1 MIIDSGTKRK
11 LREMNASELLE
22 AFERL
27 DERTVMPLSHAEV
40 VGPAVDNAYGG
51 YTDAKIQRLV
61 KRTGL
66 RYPQADLRTIDLAE
80 ERGLDRGVL
89 AGLDAGNYLGQRL
102 NVAFQG
108 ATGSGKSFLLCAL
121 VKSACRGRYRACY
134 ARMPDLAEQV
144 EAAALKP
151 GGPAK
156 LVRKYSAYT
165 LLAIDEW
172 LVDKPDERFGRFLL
186 ELMELRFR
194 QRQHRVRHPVGDQ
207 GMAQPSRRRHHRRRH
222 PRPHRAQHGMDR
234 HRQVQHEATARAVH
248 ARILTIEGASGLDPV
263 RHWPSLAI
271 TVALKGN
278 NQRP

>member
-1 MIIDSGTKRK
+1 MIIIDSGTKRK
-11 LREMNASELLE
+11 LREMTSELLE

-40 VGPAVDNAYGG
+40 VGLAVDNAYGG
-51 YTDAKIQRLV
+51 YADAKIQRLV
-61 KRTGL
+61 KRAGL
-66 RYPQADLRTIDLAE
+66 RYPQADPRTIDLAE

-108 ATGSGKSFLLCAL
+108 ATGSGKPFLLCAL

-172 LVDKPDERFGRFLL
+172 LVDKPDER
-186 ELMELRFR
+186 
-194 QRQHRVRHPVGDQ
+194 
-207 GMAQPSRRRHHRRRH
+207 
-222 PRPHRAQHGMDR
+222 
-234 HRQVQHEATARAVH
+234 
-248 ARILTIEGASGLDPV
+248 
-263 RHWPSLAI
+263 W
-271 TVALKGN
+271 
-278 NQRP
+278 

>member
-1 MIIDSGTKRK
+1 MIIIDSGTKRK
-11 LREMNASELLE
+11 LREMTSELLE

-40 VGPAVDNAYGG
+40 VGLAVDNAYGG
-51 YTDAKIQRLV
+51 YADAKIQRLV
-61 KRTGL
+61 KRAGL
-66 RYPQADLRTIDLAE
+66 RYPQAAPRTIALAE

-102 NVAFQG
+102 SVAFRG
-108 ATGSGKSFLLCAL
+108 ATGSGKPFLLCAL

-186 ELMELRFR
+186 ELMDLRYDNASTAFATQSATKEWHSRLGGATIADAILDHIVHNSVWIDTGEANMR
-194 QRQHRVRHPVGDQ
+194 QR
-207 GMAQPSRRRHHRRRH
+207 
-222 PRPHRAQHGMDR
+222 HGRSML
-234 HRQVQHEATARAVH
+234 E
-248 ARILTIEGASGLDPV
+248 S
-263 RHWPSLAI
+263 
-271 TVALKGN
+271 
-278 NQRP
+278 

>member
-1 MIIDSGTKRK
+1 MIIDSETKRK
-11 LREMNASELLE
+11 LREMNAAELLD

-27 DERTVMPLSHAEV
+27 DERTVMPLNHAEV
-40 VGPAVDNAYGG
+40 VGLAVDNAYGG

-61 KRTGL
+61 KRAGL

-121 VKSACRGRYRACY
+121 VKSACRGRYRARY
-134 ARMPDLAEQV
+134 IRMPDLAEQV
-144 EAAALKP
+144 AAAALKP

-156 LVRKYSAYT
+156 LVRKYSTYT

-172 LVDKPDERFGRFLL
+172 LVDKPDGTAL
-186 ELMELRFR
+186 R
-194 QRQHRVRHPVGDQ
+194 QRQHRVRDPAGHQ

-234 HRQVQHEATARAVH
+234 HRRVQHEATARTIH
-248 ARILTIEGASGLDPV
+248 ARILTKGGQ
-263 RHWPSLAI
+263 WP
-271 TVALKGN
+271 
-278 NQRP
+278 

>member
-1 MIIDSGTKRK
+1 MIIDSETKRK
-11 LREMNASELLE
+11 LREMNAAELLD

-27 DERTVMPLSHAEV
+27 DERTVMPLNHAEV
-40 VGPAVDNAYGG
+40 VGLAVDNAYGG

-61 KRTGL
+61 KRAGL

-121 VKSACRGRYRACY
+121 AESACRGRYRACY
-134 ARMPDLAEQV
+134 IRMPDLAEQV
-144 EAAALKP
+144 AAAALKP

-156 LVRKYSAYT
+156 LVRKYSTYT

-172 LVDKPDERFGRFLL
+172 LVDKCLSSNKSAC
-186 ELMELRFR
+186 
-194 QRQHRVRHPVGDQ
+194 RHQ
-207 GMAQPSRRRHHRRRH
+207 L
-222 PRPHRAQHGMDR
+222 
-234 HRQVQHEATARAVH
+234 
-248 ARILTIEGASGLDPV
+248 I
-263 RHWPSLAI
+263 
-271 TVALKGN
+271 
-278 NQRP
+278 

>member
-1 MIIDSGTKRK
+1 MVIDSETRRK

-40 VGPAVDNAYGG
+40 VGLAVDNAYGG
-51 YTDAKIQRLV
+51 YADAKIQRLI
-61 KRTGL
+61 KRAGL

-80 ERGLDRGVL
+80 ERGLDRGVI
-89 AGLDAGNYLGQRL
+89 AGLDAGNYLGQHL

-121 VKSACRGRYRACY
+121 AESACRGHYRACY
-134 ARMPDLAEQV
+134 VRMPDLAKQV

-172 LVDKPDERFGRFLL
+172 LVDKPDERFRRFLL
-186 ELMELRFR
+186 ELMELRYGNAGTAFVTQLATKEWHSRLGGDISAAAILDRIVHDTVWIDTGEFDMR
-194 QRQHRVRHPVGDQ
+194 QR
-207 GMAQPSRRRHHRRRH
+207 
-222 PRPHRAQHGMDR
+222 HGQSML
-234 HRQVQHEATARAVH
+234 E
-248 ARILTIEGASGLDPV
+248 S
-263 RHWPSLAI
+263 
-271 TVALKGN
+271 
-278 NQRP
+278 

>member
-1 MIIDSGTKRK
+1 MIIDSETKRK
-11 LREMNASELLE
+11 LREMNAAELLD

-27 DERTVMPLSHAEV
+27 DERTVMPLNHAEV
-40 VGPAVDNAYGG
+40 VGLAVDNAYGG

-61 KRTGL
+61 KRAGL

-134 ARMPDLAEQV
+134 IRMPDLTEQV
-144 EAAALKP
+144 AAAALKP

-156 LVRKYSAYT
+156 SSCASTPRT
-165 LLAIDEW
+165 
-172 LVDKPDERFGRFLL
+172 RC
-186 ELMELRFR
+186 
-194 QRQHRVRHPVGDQ
+194 
-207 GMAQPSRRRHHRRRH
+207 SRSTNGSWTS
-222 PRPHRAQHGMDR
+222 PTNGSDGSCSSSWIC
-234 HRQVQHEATARAVH
+234 ATATPAPRSPPPSWRPRNGTAVS
-248 ARILTIEGASGLDPV
+248 AATPSPTPSSTASCTTRYESTPA
-263 RHWPSLAI
+263 SS
-271 TVALKGN
+271 T
-278 NQRP
+278 